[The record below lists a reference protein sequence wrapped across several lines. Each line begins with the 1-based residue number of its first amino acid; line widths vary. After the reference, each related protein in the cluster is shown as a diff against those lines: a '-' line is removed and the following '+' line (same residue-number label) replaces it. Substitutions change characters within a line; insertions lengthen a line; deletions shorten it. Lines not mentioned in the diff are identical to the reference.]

1 MADNV
6 TVDPR
11 YMSYNKDEM
20 DRILASVEHID
31 ETPTEGSDNV
41 VKSGG
46 VAAAF
51 GQADEKFATV
61 GEVVEEVDDGSD
73 DEPEPE
79 PEPGE

>member
-1 MADNV
+1 MANET

-11 YMSYNKDEM
+11 YMSYDKDEM
-20 DRILASVEHID
+20 ERILASVEHID
-31 ETPTEGSDNV
+31 DTPTSESNNV

-51 GQADEKFATV
+51 GAADEKYATV

-79 PEPGE
+79 PEE

>member
-1 MADNV
+1 MANET

-11 YMSYNKDEM
+11 YMAYDKDEM

-51 GQADEKFATV
+51 GAADEKYATV
-61 GEVVEEVDDGSD
+61 GEVVEEVDDESD
-73 DEPEPE
+73 DEPEP
-79 PEPGE
+79 GE

>member
-1 MADNV
+1 MANET

-11 YMSYNKDEM
+11 YMAYDKDEM

-31 ETPTEGSDNV
+31 DTPTSGSNNV

-51 GQADEKFATV
+51 GAADEKYATV

-79 PEPGE
+79 PEE